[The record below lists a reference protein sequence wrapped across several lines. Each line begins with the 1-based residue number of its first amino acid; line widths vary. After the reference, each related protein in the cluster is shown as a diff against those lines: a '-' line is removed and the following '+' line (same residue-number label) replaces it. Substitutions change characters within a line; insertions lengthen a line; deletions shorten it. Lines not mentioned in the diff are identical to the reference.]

1 MSEEVLNSRSE
12 IAAVSGSST
21 STSNQNIETAE
32 EVEFSPSPALKTSAE
47 NASGEC
53 MEGHDFTRQK
63 KRIRFSPI
71 VREKQYAVSKAPIDT
86 VSGME
91 ETKLLKDAE
100 ERKEHKQNTP
110 NAWNEVFDDRENIP
124 VNTQFEE
131 SNASNIYVMKLRE
144 ITCYLKILQK
154 NSYEERKLLMY
165 RLAIFRIIQYIVCA
179 VLATIS
185 INPVKF

>member
-1 MSEEVLNSRSE
+1 MSEEALNSQS
-12 IAAVSGSST
+12 APVSGSST

-32 EVEFSPSPALKTSAE
+32 EVEFSPSPALKTSAD

-53 MEGHDFTRQK
+53 MEGHDLTRK
-63 KRIRFSPI
+63 KRRIRFSPI

-131 SNASNIYVMKLRE
+131 SNVSNIYVMKLRE
-144 ITCYLKILQK
+144 ITSYLKILQK
-154 NSYEERKLLMY
+154 NSYEERKLLMH
-165 RLAIFRIIQYIVCA
+165 FK
-179 VLATIS
+179 T
-185 INPVKF
+185 